1 MCTVEFFQ
9 EESCFLLNKGGES
22 IPFPYI
28 PNVKQLLPNLKDESF
43 DIFLLN
49 NPFLHKEVNW
59 YELRFDGADERGGF
73 LFPISLLESEEVN
86 DKYLLSYMFVAYR
99 QLLLKI
105 NLEPTGVLSDSFPD
119 AYVLAIHKL
128 TKPDFRLEKYI
139 LSLAHYGFYDYK
151 GKIQKEFPKINCIEN
166 QTKIIRL
173 EESVVDF
180 LQIKYVKDLLFN
192 RLCLTADFL
201 TRFVLIYQIVE
212 LYISEI
218 HHNLLDDSIN
228 KYKSGELTRNDF
240 SEKLKEISKESNQI
254 KELVKYVL
262 EEKVCREY
270 IQEAH
275 SLFND
280 INHMVK
286 HDSLDSML
294 YALRNQLFHNY
305 DLFDGHEDALNQV
318 IFRFERVILILLS
331 KKDLVHLKL
340 NNRSADI
347 EDLGNEKDND
357 NIYI

>member
-1 MCTVEFFQ
+1 MCKVEFFQ
-9 EESCFLLNKGGES
+9 EESCFQLTKGGNN
-22 IPFPYI
+22 IPFQYI
-28 PNVKQLLPNLKDESF
+28 PNNKNILPNLKDESF
-43 DIFLLN
+43 DIFLLS

-59 YELRFDGADERGGF
+59 YELLFDGADERAGF
-73 LFPISLLESEEVN
+73 LFPISLLESEEVD

-119 AYVLAIHKL
+119 AYILAIHKK

-151 GKIQKEFPKINCIEN
+151 GKNEKEFPKLNCIEN

-180 LQIKYVKDLLFN
+180 LQNKYVKDLVFN

-218 HHNLLDDSIN
+218 HHNLLEDCID
-228 KYKSGELTRNDF
+228 KYKKNEITRNVF
-240 SEKLKEISKESNQI
+240 SEELKKISRESYQI
-254 KELVKYVL
+254 EQLVKGFHDEEVCTKYRKDVL
-262 EEKVCREY
+262 
-270 IQEAH
+270 

-280 INHMVK
+280 VGYSTADK
-286 HDSLDSML
+286 SKSLDALL
-294 YALRNQLFHNY
+294 YALRNQIFHNY
-305 DLFDGHEDALNQV
+305 NIFDGHEDALNQV
-318 IFRFERVILILLS
+318 IFSFERVILMLLA
-331 KKDLVHLKL
+331 KKLV
-340 NNRSADI
+340 NNY
-347 EDLGNEKDND
+347 G
-357 NIYI
+357 